1 MAQDQGLLGHPAV
14 DVARLSSFLLDTKYG
29 VLRTLC
35 SYSGRIDTDTV
46 QGAREGGEA
55 VLGSTCQA
63 RYSHTAYLLKSV
75 TNNFSIIVP

>member
-1 MAQDQGLLGHPAV
+1 MAQGQGLLGHPVV

-29 VLRTLC
+29 GLPTLC

-55 VLGSTCQA
+55 VFNMPGP
-63 RYSHTAYLLKSV
+63 LLTYCISFEV
-75 TNNFSIIVP
+75 SN